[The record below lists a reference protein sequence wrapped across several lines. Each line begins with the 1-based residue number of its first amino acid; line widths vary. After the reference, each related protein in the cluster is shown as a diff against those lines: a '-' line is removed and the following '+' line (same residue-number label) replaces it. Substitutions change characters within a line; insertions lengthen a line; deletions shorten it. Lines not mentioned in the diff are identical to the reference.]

1 MYAIIDYKGQQ
12 ILIEEGKEIKF
23 PYLKDLEP
31 GKTIELD
38 KVLYFF
44 DGKNKKIGNP
54 FIKSFSIKGKVVS
67 HIKDSKVLVF
77 KMKRRKGHQKKNGH
91 KQPYTLLEIGK
102 FKSTKTK
109 AATKSTKSTDTT
121 KKSEKKKPTTTKKT
135 TAKKKDKE

>member
-23 PYLKDLEP
+23 PYLKDLKP

-77 KMKRRKGHQKKNGH
+77 KMKRRKGYQKKNGH
-91 KQPYTLLEIGK
+91 KQPYTLLTIDKMMNEK
-102 FKSTKTK
+102 AVKKT
-109 AATKSTKSTDTT
+109 T
-121 KKSEKKKPTTTKKT
+121 SEKKSKTKVTKKT
-135 TAKKKDKE
+135 TKTATKAKINKNKD